1 MENYDFFEEKT
12 DPEILLTPL
21 IDVILVLLIIFI
33 ISSPVIYYNVKVSLP
48 SSMPNSSMN
57 FKNDICFAIDQYNN
71 IYDQNMNKIKLNEVS
86 KIISPYLIKFPSISC
101 IIFSDKDSQAGILIE
116 LIDKIKNTGIS
127 NVYCKT
133 KKINIK

>member
-1 MENYDFFEEKT
+1 MDNSDFLEEKT
-12 DPEILLTPL
+12 DPEIMLTPL

-33 ISSPVIYYNVKVSLP
+33 ISSPIITYNVKIALP
-48 SSMPNSSMN
+48 SSMPNDSKN

-71 IYDQNMNKIKLNEVS
+71 IYDQNMKKIKLSEINERVS
-86 KIISPYLIKFPSISC
+86 SYLIKFPSISC
-101 IIFSDKDSQAGILIE
+101 IIFSDKDAQSGTLIE
-116 LIDKIKNTGIS
+116 LIDKIKNTGIA